1 MLGRY
6 RWAALA
12 GAMLVG
18 LPCSPALA
26 QGAQPAPAAAGDP
39 MAQATARFF
48 AGQKLYNDK
57 KFEEALVEF
66 RASYAAA
73 PSPNSRLYVARCLR
87 RVGRNGAAYEEY
99 SQVIREAAERA
110 AEDKRYAATQQAATE
125 ERAEIKDKVGTIR
138 VAVPAGVTG
147 VTVRVGAEEVPAAR
161 WGQPIPADVG
171 SVTVRAEAPGRAP
184 FEKSVEVKPGEQQ
197 EVAVDLGGGAGQESG
212 GGGGGSSGG
221 GGGGGDAGGGGF
233 NFMSDLPLR
242 TMAIA
247 SGGVGVVGLAMWG
260 IFGSAAS
267 SRFDDLERKCAGR
280 CDSFYQDDVDA
291 GRRETAMST
300 AGLVIGVLGVA
311 GGVTFFTIDYMN
323 RKSAGN
329 SQSSGGGATISVG
342 VAPSPGGSYVTVG
355 GVF

>member
-18 LPCSPALA
+18 LPSSPALG
-26 QGAQPAPAAAGDP
+26 QGAQPAQPATEA
-39 MAQATARFF
+39 MTQATDRFF

-66 RASYAAA
+66 RASYTAV
-73 PSPNSRLYVARCLR
+73 PSPNSRLYIARCLR
-87 RVGRNGAAYEEY
+87 KLGRNGAAYDEY
-99 SQVIREAAERA
+99 GQVILEAADRA
-110 AEDKRYAATQQAATE
+110 AEDKKYAATQQAAAE
-125 ERAEIKDKVGTIR
+125 ERAEIKDRVGTIKL
-138 VAVPAGVTG
+138 AVPAGVEG
-147 VTVRVGAEEVPAAR
+147 VTVRVGVEEVPAAR
-161 WGQPIPADVG
+161 WGQAISADVG

-184 FEKSVEVKPGEQQ
+184 FEKAVEVKPGEQQ
-197 EVAVDLGGGAGQESG
+197 EVAVDFGGGPPKPDPVVGVG
-212 GGGGGSSGG
+212 NGN
-221 GGGGGDAGGGGF
+221 GDSGGGF

-260 IFGSAAS
+260 IFGVSAS
-267 SRFDDLERKCAGR
+267 SRFDELERKCAGR
-280 CDSFYQDDVDA
+280 CDPFYQDDIDA
-291 GRRETAMST
+291 GRRETTASA
-300 AGLVIGVLGVA
+300 AGLVIGILGIA
-311 GGVTFFTIDYMN
+311 GGATFFTIDYMN

-329 SQSSGGGATISVG
+329 APSNGGGATVSFG
-342 VAPSPGGSYVTVG
+342 VAPGPKGSYVTVG